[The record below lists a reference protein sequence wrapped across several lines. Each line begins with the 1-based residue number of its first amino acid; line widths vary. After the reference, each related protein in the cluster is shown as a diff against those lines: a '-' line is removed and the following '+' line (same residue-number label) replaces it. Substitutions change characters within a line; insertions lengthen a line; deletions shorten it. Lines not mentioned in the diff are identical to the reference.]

1 MNGHSD
7 KQSMKA
13 VYLSGLLFPGVGQF
27 YLKTY
32 IRGLLFSI
40 IAAIGFYIIM
50 SATWELMFAIA
61 NDIEQGKQRLD
72 INSIVLVV
80 RESLNV
86 YQEPTI
92 LTAKIAFIAS
102 WLISTLDAY
111 LTTKKTYSV

>member
-1 MNGHSD
+1 MNN

-13 VYLSGLLFPGVGQF
+13 VFFSGLIFPGFGQF

-40 IAAIGFYIIM
+40 VASIGFYIIM
-50 SATWELMFAIA
+50 SATWELMFEIA
-61 NDIEQGKQRLD
+61 NDIGEGKQRLD
-72 INSIVLVV
+72 FNSIMLVV
-80 RESLNV
+80 KESLKI

-92 LTAKIAFIAS
+92 FMAKIAFIAS

-111 LTTKKTYSV
+111 LTTKKLQKV

>member
-1 MNGHSD
+1 MESNTN

-13 VYLSGLLFPGVGQF
+13 VYFSGLIFPGVGQF
-27 YLKTY
+27 YLKNY

-40 IAAIGFYIIM
+40 TAAIGFYIIM

-72 INSIVLVV
+72 INSIMRVV
-80 RESLNV
+80 RESLKI

-92 LTAKIAFIAS
+92 FTAKIAFIAS
-102 WLISTLDAY
+102 WLLSTLDAY
-111 LTTKKTYSV
+111 LTTKKST